1 MEADQDKQVTLVTG
15 AGGGIGEAI
24 AVLLAQRGHRV
35 AATALNAKAARRVGD
50 LIGGLGAQLDV
61 TDAKSIAMV
70 ADRVEAELGLITAW
84 VCNAGVSS
92 MTPFLELTP
101 AQWDHVLDVNA
112 KGVFLCGQE
121 AARRFVRHGIPG
133 RIVNVASTAGKRGN
147 ISFLSDYVASKF
159 AVVGLTQAMARE
171 LGPFGIRVNAVCPA
185 HIRTPMRE
193 RELVW
198 EAQLRNMSPD
208 ELNQQ
213 HLASVPIGRLG
224 TPEDVAASVAFLLS
238 TDAAFVSGES
248 LAVNGGLFMD

>member
-1 MEADQDKQVTLVTG
+1 MQADQDRRVTLITG
-15 AGGGIGEAI
+15 AGGGIGEAT
-24 AVLLAQRGHRV
+24 ALLLAQRGHRV
-35 AATALNAKAARRVGD
+35 AATDADAKSARRVGD
-50 LIGGLGAQLDV
+50 LIGGIGAQLDV
-61 TDAKSIAMV
+61 TDAKSIATV
-70 ADRVEAELGLITAW
+70 ADRVETELGLITDW
-84 VCNAGVSS
+84 VCCAGVSW
-92 MTPFLELTP
+92 MAPFLELTP
-101 AQWDHVLDVNA
+101 EQWDRVMGVNA

-171 LGPFGIRVNAVCPA
+171 LGPFGIRVNSVCPA

-193 RELVW
+193 RELAW
-198 EAQLRNMSPD
+198 EAHLRNTSPD
-208 ELNQQ
+208 EVNQQ

-248 LAVNGGLFMD
+248 LAVNGGVFMD